1 MSKNLGEQT
10 ILSGSVTQSKNDG
23 SKSLQMMSR
32 SLMTVDELKTMPR
45 FHFIIAKTGVNP
57 MKTKLDLFFKWGID
71 LDKEYEN
78 DKQEVRKVFYAGK
91 DELIAEIERVEKI
104 VPSEE
109 TEDDSDVNNR
119 TGGMDISPKV
129 DGTGRI
135 YKGKGVRAE
144 GYEQNHNKADQS

>member
-109 TEDDSDVNNR
+109 TEDDSDGNNR

-129 DGTGRI
+129 DGTGHI

-144 GYEQNHNKADQS
+144 GYEQNHNKADQG

>member
-1 MSKNLGEQT
+1 M
-10 ILSGSVTQSKNDG
+10 
-23 SKSLQMMSR
+23 
-32 SLMTVDELKTMPR
+32 
-45 FHFIIAKTGVNP
+45 
-57 MKTKLDLFFKWGID
+57 
-71 LDKEYEN
+71 
-78 DKQEVRKVFYAGK
+78 FYAGK

-119 TGGMDISPKV
+119 TGDMDISPKV